1 MNNMSNNRI
10 NYSMISLFQLIF
22 SILVIMLHAQRLFSL
37 DSLHFI
43 QKSMFSRMAVPFFMI
58 CSSYFLRAQV
68 DSKNRF
74 YKVYLL
80 NMVRSYTFWSTIY
93 LPYALIIFFSL
104 KLPIFELPLAIL
116 VAYFYTGFCYH
127 LWYIPAFIL
136 GTCLIIYL
144 NKYIKVK
151 WLLLFSLLLY
161 LLGTIETYSAYLS
174 GTKFLQYFN
183 LYKQIFFTSRNGIF
197 YSPIFI
203 CFGIIL
209 YDYRENKIFSYIP
222 LTKLLI
228 SILIWSIE
236 GYYIFI
242 NQGYDKNFFIGLLP
256 VSLFL
261 FNWILRTNL
270 NINKNWYILK
280 KLSVYFFYLHPIF
293 IEIGFFWFNHYH
305 LKVWQ
310 TGIFVFLFA
319 ICGTFILSMIIL
331 KFYPKRTNY
340 INNLKNYK

>member
-1 MNNMSNNRI
+1 MV
-10 NYSMISLFQLIF
+10 SLFQFLF
-22 SILVIMLHAQRLFSL
+22 SILVIMLHSHRVFLW

-68 DSKNRF
+68 DSKNSS
-74 YKVYLL
+74 YTTYLL
-80 NMVRSYTFWSTIY
+80 NLVRSYTFWSAIY
-93 LPYALIIFFSL
+93 LPYALLIFFSL
-104 KLPIFELPLAIL
+104 NLSILMLPLVIL
-116 VAYFYTGFCYH
+116 IAYFYTGFCYH

-136 GTCLIIYL
+136 GTCLIMYL

-161 LLGTIETYSAYLS
+161 FFGTIETYSAYLS
-174 GTKFLQYFN
+174 GTKLLQYFN
-183 LYKQIFFTSRNGIF
+183 FYKQIFFTSRNGIF

-209 YDYRENKIFSYIP
+209 YDYRENKVFSHLM
-222 LTKLLI
+222 LTKLLT

-236 GYYIFI
+236 GYYIFL

-261 FNWILRTNL
+261 FNWVIRTNL
-270 NINKNWYILK
+270 NRNKNWYILK
-280 KLSVYFFYLHPIF
+280 KLSVYFFYLHPLF
-293 IEIGFFWFNHYH
+293 IEIGFFSFNHYQ
-305 LKVWQ
+305 LKEWQ
-310 TGIFVFLFA
+310 KGSFVFLFTLF
-319 ICGTFILSMIIL
+319 GTFTLSMLII
-331 KFYPKRTNY
+331 KFHQKRGKLY
-340 INNLKNYK
+340 